1 MCSEKEGMTLPQ
13 TENINENDFKEYIKS
28 LI

>member
-1 MCSEKEGMTLPQ
+1 MYSEKEGITLPQ
-13 TENINENDFKEYIKS
+13 TENINENDFMEYIKS